1 MTDFTF
7 SFAENEDF
15 SELFTNFGS
24 NADDSQSEPRTIPE
38 ITVYASNHDEENCS
52 KSRRSSW
59 ASEDEM
65 IHNVPESS
73 HESAAE
79 EVHSRLWYKD
89 YSTNR
94 ATSPLP
100 KTLRIGVPVSRGP
113 YGAQSVDEHLLG
125 GGLDLSRDPA
135 PPYPQSPAG
144 DDDQRCADCEIYG
157 PNRSYCNVCSLSLC
171 VSCWK
176 RNPCHR
182 ATHRGIPHERTP
194 ISIARKTEAVFNPD
208 IKDEAER
215 EELHCKDVLTSWFGV
230 HREDTAR
237 PLLRDYG
244 RFEGLMASMR
254 QTSEN
259 GSSHL
264 DPSARFPSFVSFVG
278 QTGAGKSSL
287 IKLIVDLGAKTQD
300 HFDTPVVGTIG
311 NTSPTSTDVHLYMDP
326 HTSDSDHPILYADCE
341 GLEGGEREPVAAK
354 AVKKRGT
361 KAIPGVPYHSLQPI
375 SERDLIWADKSW
387 KRTREFAVREL
398 YPRLLYTF
406 SDVIV
411 FVLKN
416 PKQVSM
422 LWSMA
427 LLY

>member
-1 MTDFTF
+1 MADFTF
-7 SFAENEDF
+7 SFSENEEF
-15 SELFTNFGS
+15 TRLFTNFGPIT
-24 NADDSQSEPRTIPE
+24 DVSQSEPRTIPD
-38 ITVYASNHDEENCS
+38 ITISAATYDEQDHS
-52 KSRRSSW
+52 QSRRSSW
-59 ASEDEM
+59 VLEDETT
-65 IHNVPESS
+65 HNMPESS
-73 HESAAE
+73 DTSAAE

-94 ATSPLP
+94 LASPLP
-100 KTLRIGVPVSRGP
+100 KTSGRGVPIPRGP
-113 YGAQSVDEHLLG
+113 FGAQSVDEYLLEG
-125 GGLDLSRDPA
+125 EIDLDREPA
-135 PPYPQSPAG
+135 PPYLQSPIG
-144 DDDQRCADCEIYG
+144 EDDQRCADCRIHG
-157 PNRSYCNVCSLSLC
+157 PNRSYCNVCSLSMC
-171 VSCWK
+171 ASCWN
-176 RNPCHR
+176 RQLCHK
-182 ATHRGIPHERTP
+182 TTNHILPHEKTP
-194 ISIARKTEAVFNPD
+194 ISLAQKTKAVFNPD

-254 QTSEN
+254 QSSEN
-259 GSSHL
+259 GLSHL
-264 DPSARFPSFVSFVG
+264 DSSARYPSFVSFVG

-287 IKLIVDLGAKTQD
+287 IKLIVDLGAKRQEQ
-300 HFDTPVVGTIG
+300 FDTPVVGTIG

-354 AVKKRGT
+354 AVKKG
-361 KAIPGVPYHSLQPI
+361 AIKPISNVPYYSLQPV

-406 SDVIV
+406 SDVVV

-416 PKQVSM
+416 PKQVSISR
-422 LWSMA
+422 SMT
-427 LLY
+427 LLC